1 MHEPIRKRGAQG
13 SITACRTIHPT
24 KRWYLFSLTCREIN
38 QVSCISD
45 ICFQSF
51 QYATSGHT
59 TTLLIAAL
67 LPFPKSLH
75 DTKRTLLPKSHA
87 TWLPSVKGSDRGCQE
102 FPRLSFPSGP
112 PTRNWHVPVGAANS
126 QSLSGCISS
135 YTGHRLLPLK
145 SPLNILNI
153 LDLSWKDSCNT
164 ILQSLGKKDKTKPK
178 TNEQTKPHHHQ
189 NNLTTKQKT
198 AFWEENQ
205 NAAPLGIWKTAQN
218 RDHKTAYIRVTTCV
232 QSSLQLL
239 NLSC

>member
-1 MHEPIRKRGAQG
+1 M
-13 SITACRTIHPT
+13 
-24 KRWYLFSLTCREIN
+24 YLN

-45 ICFQSF
+45 IHFQSF

-59 TTLLIAAL
+59 TTQLTAAF

-87 TWLPSVKGSDRGCQE
+87 TWLPSVTGSDRGCQE
-102 FPRLSFPSGP
+102 FPRLSFPSGL

-153 LDLSWKDSCNT
+153 LDLSWKNSCNT
-164 ILQSLGKKDKTKPK
+164 ILQSLGKKNKTKAK
-178 TNEQTKPHHHQ
+178 TNEQNPP
-189 NNLTTKQKT
+189 TTKT
-198 AFWEENQ
+198 TL
-205 NAAPLGIWKTAQN
+205 PLSRKQYSERRIKMQLHLEYGKLHRTGITKQHIW
-218 RDHKTAYIRVTTCV
+218 
-232 QSSLQLL
+232 L
-239 NLSC
+239 

>member
-1 MHEPIRKRGAQG
+1 MPRVATPPH
-13 SITACRTIHPT
+13 C
-24 KRWYLFSLTCREIN
+24 SLQHFFHFLRAFMTQREHFYQKI
-38 QVSCISD
+38 
-45 ICFQSF
+45 
-51 QYATSGHT
+51 
-59 TTLLIAAL
+59 TLLDSPAWQAL
-67 LPFPKSLH
+67 TGDARNSPDWAFPQDHQHETGVSLWGQPIPKAFLDVSAVIQ
-75 DTKRTLLPKSHA
+75 DT
-87 TWLPSVKGSDRGCQE
+87 DC
-102 FPRLSFPSGP
+102 
-112 PTRNWHVPVGAANS
+112 
-126 QSLSGCISS
+126 
-135 YTGHRLLPLK
+135 LLPLK

-218 RDHKTAYIRVTTCV
+218 RDHKTAYMIVRVTTCV